1 MDNFKLGEVYRIT
14 VSGFDPNKSYSFEGR
29 LTAVNTDGLSG
40 SFTLDNVVA
49 TVSIP
54 CSTGKAV
61 YREQLVISTEEFPL
75 LAITKVEDTDVLTRL
90 AKLCTSSV
98 DW

>member
-1 MDNFKLGEVYRIT
+1 METFNLGEVYRIT
-14 VSGFDPNKSYSFEGR
+14 ASGFDSNKSYCFEGK
-29 LTAVNTDGLSG
+29 LTAVNTNGLSG

-49 TVSIP
+49 TVSTHG
-54 CSTGKAV
+54 STSKVV
-61 YREQLVISTEEFPL
+61 YREQLVISTEEFPV
-75 LAITKVEDTDVLTRL
+75 LAIAKVGDTDVLNKL